1 MVDTQFFVERAKE
14 ASTWRGVILV
24 LTALGL
30 ELTPQTENII
40 LQLGL
45 LIAGSLGIFTKDKR

>member
-1 MVDTQFFVERAKE
+1 MNVQFFVDRAKE

-30 ELTPQTENII
+30 EMSPQTENLV
-40 LQLGL
+40 LQVGL
-45 LIAGSLGIFTKDKR
+45 LVAGALGILTKDQK